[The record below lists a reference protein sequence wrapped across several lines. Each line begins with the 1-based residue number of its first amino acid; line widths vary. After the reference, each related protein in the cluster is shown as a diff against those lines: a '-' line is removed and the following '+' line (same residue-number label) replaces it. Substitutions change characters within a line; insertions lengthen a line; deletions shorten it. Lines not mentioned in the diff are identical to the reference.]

1 MLTALLTVL
10 LFSHGSSD
18 PIRYRELSWEDF
30 RASKPVGKDAVAETR
45 TQLEIET
52 TELEGKMSYNV
63 YAVFL
68 PDESFTATNRWDI
81 LAHENTHF
89 RIAALFGKKC
99 MQAIAPYQN
108 KSSSYE
114 QKVNRILD
122 YYSKEIDAMNEAF
135 DKDSHHGQWE
145 VVEKVWESKI
155 ISSLNK
161 LQ

>member
-1 MLTALLTVL
+1 MLKTLIIVL

-18 PIRYRELSWEDF
+18 PIRYRELYWEDF
-30 RASKPVGKDAVAETR
+30 RASKPVGKDAVAETS

-68 PDESFTATNRWDI
+68 PDESFTATNREDI
-81 LAHENTHF
+81 LVHENTHF

-108 KSSSYE
+108 KLSSYE

-122 YYSKEIDAMNEAF
+122 YYSKEIDAMNERF
-135 DKDSHHGQWE
+135 DRDSRHSE
-145 VVEKVWESKI
+145 NLVVEARWEKLI
-155 ISSLNK
+155 QDDLNK